1 MSARQVALFMVVTLD
16 GFFEGPNHEL
26 DWHHV
31 DADFEDFAA
40 KQLNAA
46 DVLLFGR
53 KTYQLMADFWPS
65 DTGKKNSPEIA
76 GLMNGMPKIVF
87 SKTLSAPG
95 WQNVRLIK
103 YHAAEEVRKLTAQPG
118 QDLLVLGSNNFSVS
132 FVRDRIARRGS
143 ADVESGRAGPG
154 PLALQRLVP
163 KVRTVSRRHQ
173 GVSFG
178 KHIADLPK
186 KVEDVRMR
194 SPPAAKRLATLRRAN
209 PYSPRSQNIL
219 K

>member
-76 GLMNGMPKIVF
+76 ALMNGMPKIVF
-87 SKTLSAPG
+87 SKTLSALG
-95 WQNVRLIK
+95 WQMCGSSKITVPK
-103 YHAAEEVRKLTAQPG
+103 KAHSATG
-118 QDLLVLGSNNFSVS
+118 QRSPCARQQQFLGQ
-132 FVRDRIARRGS
+132 FVRDGIARRGS
-143 ADVESGRAGPG
+143 ADVESGRAGPR

-186 KVEDVRMR
+186 KIEDVRMR
-194 SPPAAKRLATLRRAN
+194 SPPAAKRLATN
-209 PYSPRSQNIL
+209 PSPRESL
-219 K
+219 FT